1 MSLPRSGRVVSRCC
15 NWLRTAYLLLG
26 EIGRM
31 DRAQYN
37 AQLQEVQE
45 IEDQVGYPI
54 LRPYQYYD
62 GERLAECGYSLHG
75 FTVFR
80 QTNPFTDHS
89 RYFVDESQR
98 RKIIY
103 CDFIL

>member
-37 AQLQEVQE
+37 AATAFTASQCFARLIHSPTTQDILWMKASGEKSSTAILSSNQLS
-45 IEDQVGYPI
+45 EDPNG
-54 LRPYQYYD
+54 
-62 GERLAECGYSLHG
+62 
-75 FTVFR
+75 
-80 QTNPFTDHS
+80 
-89 RYFVDESQR
+89 
-98 RKIIY
+98 
-103 CDFIL
+103 